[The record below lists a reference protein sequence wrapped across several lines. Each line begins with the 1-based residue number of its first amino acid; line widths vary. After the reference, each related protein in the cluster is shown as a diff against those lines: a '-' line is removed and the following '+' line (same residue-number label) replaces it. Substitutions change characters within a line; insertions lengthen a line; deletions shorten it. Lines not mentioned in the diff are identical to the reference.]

1 VYRENATKQPE
12 VDVKHIFK
20 LKEHGSDVKTEVIG
34 GLTTFLTMAYIIFVN
49 PMILSEAGMD
59 KPALI
64 TATCLAAALGTLL
77 VGLWANV
84 PFAMAP
90 GMGLNAFFTYT
101 LVMGQGL
108 SWQTALGVVFVSGVA
123 FFVLTVAG
131 IREKVVTAIPVSLRI
146 ATAAGIGL
154 FITFIGLKN
163 MGLIVDN
170 PATLVS
176 IGPMTQPV
184 LIGLL
189 ALLLITVLEI
199 RKVKGS
205 ILIGIAAATI
215 AGALLGQVAMPDAVV
230 SAPPSLAPVAFQL
243 DILGALRWGLVGAI
257 FSFMFVD
264 LFDSIGTI
272 VACSYEAGF
281 VKPDGTI
288 KNIDKVLEA
297 DAVATVAGALLGT
310 STTTTY
316 IESAS
321 GIADG
326 ARTGLS
332 AVVTGILFLAALFF
346 APLIG
351 AVPGFATAPA
361 LVIVG
366 VFMFRNIKEI
376 DFSDMKSAVPAFLTM
391 ILMPLTF
398 SIATGL
404 TVGFLSYILISVLSG
419 GLKKISPVMWGVGLL
434 SAINLAITAIH

>member
-1 VYRENATKQPE
+1 M
-12 VDVKHIFK
+12 FK
-20 LKEHGSDVKTEVIG
+20 LKENNTNVRTEVIG
-34 GLTTFLTMAYIIFVN
+34 GFTTFLTMAYIIFVN
-49 PMILSEAGMD
+49 PLILSEAGMD

-64 TATCLAAALGTLL
+64 TATCLAACFGTLL
-77 VGLWANV
+77 AGLWAKV

-101 LVMGQGL
+101 LVLGQGIT
-108 SWQTALGVVFVSGVA
+108 WQTALGVVFVSGVV
-123 FFVLTVAG
+123 FLILTLAG
-131 IREKVVTAIPVSLRI
+131 IREKVVAAIPLSLRI

-163 MGLIVDN
+163 LGLVVDH

-176 IGPMTQPV
+176 IGELTRPV
-184 LIGLL
+184 LIGLGSL
-189 ALLLITVLEI
+189 ILITILEI

-205 ILIGIAAATI
+205 ILIGIFSATI
-215 AGALLGQVAMPDAVV
+215 AGILTGEVHLDAIF
-230 SAPPSLAPVAFQL
+230 SAPPSLAPLAFQL
-243 DILGALRWGLVGAI
+243 DILGALQWGLAGAI

-272 VACSYEAGF
+272 VACSYEAGH
-281 VKPDGTI
+281 VKEDGSI

-297 DAVATVAGALLGT
+297 DAVATIAGALIGT
-310 STTTTY
+310 STATTY

-326 ARTGLS
+326 ARTGLAS
-332 AVVTGILFLAALFF
+332 VVTGCLFLLGLFC

-351 AVPGFATAPA
+351 AVPAFATAPA
-361 LVIVG
+361 LIIVG
-366 VFMFRNIKEI
+366 VFMFRCIKRI
-376 DFSDMKSAVPAFLTM
+376 DFFDFKTAVPAFLTM

-404 TVGFLSYILISVLSG
+404 AIGFLSYVIIAVCCG
-419 GLKKISPVMWGVGLL
+419 DMKKISPVMWGVGLL
-434 SAINLAITAIH
+434 SAINLAITVAH